1 MKQDLTSQE
10 FKIKGMICSRCL
22 KVLNSELKEMAI
34 EVVEIELGRILIRYN
49 SAKIHESLIR
59 KIINEN
65 EFEIIWNKESI
76 QAEQTKR
83 WVVNYLWGT
92 SQEMNLSEY
101 LVKKLNT
108 NYNTLSRIFSKTFG
122 KSIERYSILLKIE
135 RAKELIENDKL
146 SFSEISYELGYQNPS
161 GLSRLF
167 KKETGM
173 TLKEYKSLGESR
185 RVPIDRI

>member
-1 MKQDLTSQE
+1 M
-10 FKIKGMICSRCL
+10 
-22 KVLNSELKEMAI
+22 
-34 EVVEIELGRILIRYN
+34 
-49 SAKIHESLIR
+49 
-59 KIINEN
+59 
-65 EFEIIWNKESI
+65 
-76 QAEQTKR
+76 
-83 WVVNYLWGT
+83 
-92 SQEMNLSEY
+92 
-101 LVKKLNT
+101 
-108 NYNTLSRIFSKTFG
+108 SRIFSKTFG

-167 KKETGM
+167 KKESGM